1 VKQAVQGETPSAG
14 RRIIERPRLIR
25 LLGESDS
32 RVLLLTAPAGYGKTT
47 LAREWIASLHQPN
60 GWLQVTEAS
69 RDVAALALGIASA
82 ASAVLPGVGAQLR
95 ARLRSSPN
103 PDAQVEALAEALCAD
118 FGNWPRDAWLV
129 IDDYHLLTDSSA
141 ADRFVERLIQDSPLQ
156 VLIASR
162 TRPRWVTAKLLLYGE
177 VTEVGRTVLAMTPSE
192 ASETLSGTHDEMP
205 GLVALAEGWPAVIGL
220 AALLR
225 SPLRAEGDEIPET
238 LHEFFAEE
246 LYQALPDDLRIQ
258 VSQLAL
264 ASLVDDHLLRTLFDR
279 EAQEVAEKACRS
291 GFLTRTVTGYEMHPL
306 LRQFL
311 RMKLSESHGELIST
325 TARVIGIS
333 YAEQERWDETASLAI
348 EFELDDLLLLV
359 LSNALDQVLSEGRV
373 ATVER
378 WLDAAKRFAPTS
390 GIVRVAAIE
399 IAFRTGNL
407 DTARPMAL
415 QLARSIPSDDQFASR
430 IYLRAGQIAHLDD
443 RREDA
448 LTWLNAAKAHASTP
462 LEIRRAA
469 WTRFVALTDFGESDD
484 AAHAL
489 KEFEG
494 LPPLNGDDLLRAN
507 QGHLQ
512 FAMRWGG
519 LADELEVIANPLGL
533 VETSPDP
540 IVRTGFLQT
549 YGTALSLLARYDE
562 AAQIAERQLA
572 EAHRFGLEWVTP
584 HGLEMQ
590 AIAYFGRRDFRRAL
604 NTLAKA
610 RRMATDQGNVH
621 SQLNCLVLT
630 ARVHLCRGAAKHALA
645 ILDARDSRTTS
656 PGMEGDYLA
665 TQAFAFACCGEYQDA
680 ERSRLASEAVT
691 DHVEAL
697 ILREF
702 AGAITSGSD
711 SQPSVDIAR
720 LARALDRVQRTGNF
734 DGFVVAYRAL
744 PEILMRLSELSDI
757 EIAPFL
763 SVVQRWDPAL
773 ARTTGLTRSIPSAH
787 ESRLTRREHEVL
799 SLISDGLSNRE
810 IAKTLWISEAT
821 VKAHVHNLLAKLGAR
836 SRTEAAAIAAKQ
848 V

>member
-1 VKQAVQGETPSAG
+1 VKQAVEGETPSAG
-14 RRIIERPRLIR
+14 RRIIERPRLTR
-25 LLGESDS
+25 LLVESES

-47 LAREWIASLHQPN
+47 LAREWIASQDRPN
-60 GWLQVTEAS
+60 GWFQVTEAA
-69 RDVAALALGIASA
+69 RDIAALALGIASA
-82 ASAVLPGVGAQLR
+82 ASGVVPDVGTQLR
-95 ARLRSSPN
+95 ALLRTSQN
-103 PDAQVEALAEALCAD
+103 PDSQVEALAAALRSD
-118 FGNWPRDAWLV
+118 FTNWPSGAWLV
-129 IDDYHLLTDSSA
+129 IDDYHLLADNAA
-141 ADRFVERLIQDSPLQ
+141 ADRFVEHLVRDSPIQ

-162 TRPRWVTAKLLLYGE
+162 TRPRWVTAKRLLYGD

-192 ASETLSGTHDEMP
+192 AAETLSERHDEMP

-225 SPLRAEGDEIPET
+225 APLRAAGDEIPDT

-246 LYQALPDDLRIQ
+246 LYHALTDDLRIQ

-264 ASLVDDHLLRTLFDR
+264 ASVIDDRLLRALFDR
-279 EAQEVAEKACRS
+279 AAQEVVEDACRS
-291 GFLTRTVTGYEMHPL
+291 GFLTRTLTGYEMHPL

-311 RMKLSESHGELIST
+311 RMKLSESHDELIPT
-325 TARVIGIS
+325 TARAIGIS
-333 YAEQERWDETASLAI
+333 YAGQERWDEAASLAV
-348 EFELDDLLLLV
+348 EFELDDVLLMI
-359 LSNALDQVLSEGRV
+359 LSRALDQVLLEGRV
-373 ATVER
+373 ATAER
-378 WLDAAKRFAPTS
+378 WLDAARRLAPTS

-407 DTARPMAL
+407 DIARPMAI
-415 QLARSIPSDDQFASR
+415 QLARSIPSNDAFASR
-430 IYLRAGQIAHLDD
+430 IFLRAGQIAHLDD
-443 RREDA
+443 RRDDA

-469 WTRFVALTDFGESDD
+469 WTRFVALTDFGEAGE
-484 AAHAL
+484 AACAL
-489 KEFEG
+489 EEFEG

-519 LADELEVIANPLGL
+519 LADELAVIADPLGL

-562 AAQIAERQLA
+562 AAHVAERQLA
-572 EAHRFGLEWVTP
+572 EAHRYGLEWVVP

-590 AIAYFGRRDFRRAL
+590 AIAYFGTRDFRRAL
-604 NTLAKA
+604 NALAKA
-610 RRMATDQGNVH
+610 RRLATGQGNVH
-621 SQLNCLVLT
+621 SQLNSLVLT
-630 ARVHLCRGAAKHALA
+630 ARIHLCRGAAKHALQ
-645 ILDARDSRTTS
+645 ILGTRDSRTTS

-665 TQAFAFACCGEYQDA
+665 TQAFAFACCGEYRDA

-702 AGAITSGSD
+702 ARAITRGPECH
-711 SQPSVDIAR
+711 PSVDIAR
-720 LARALDRVQRTGNF
+720 LAEALTKVHTTGNF
-734 DGFVVAYRAL
+734 DGFVVAYRAF
-744 PEILMRLSELSDI
+744 PEILTRLSDLTIDVN
-757 EIAPFL
+757 PYL

-773 ARTTGLTRSIPSAH
+773 ARTIGLTPPIRSAN
-787 ESRLTRREHEVL
+787 ESGLTRREREVL

-836 SRTEAAAIAAKQ
+836 SRTEAAALAAKQ
-848 V
+848 I